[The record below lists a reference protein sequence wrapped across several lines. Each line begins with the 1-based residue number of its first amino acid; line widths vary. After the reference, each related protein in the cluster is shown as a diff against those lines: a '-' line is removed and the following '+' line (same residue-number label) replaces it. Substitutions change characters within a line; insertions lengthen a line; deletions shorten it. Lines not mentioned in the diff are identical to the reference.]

1 MNKKDKNNTKKS
13 HLKKPSLL
21 EFLKYKGLK
30 MQDVKPQK
38 DDGSNFNEESDTD
51 AASSSQKPVHKKY
64 REEIDF
70 EEYLKNKKP

>member
-1 MNKKDKNNTKKS
+1 
-13 HLKKPSLL
+13 
-21 EFLKYKGLK
+21 